1 MKRHSTIFAAAIV
14 LLLSAGLAYG
24 QSGGTFNVPFS
35 FVAGE
40 KVLTAGEY
48 HITEDSTPGV
58 LQVWGSDRKTILVL
72 AGSIQTLDASTQTK
86 IVFHRYEN
94 RYFLAQLWVEGEN
107 GGRNL
112 PIGRQERE
120 MARKSDPESM
130 VVIASTN
137 GQKGK
142 N

>member
-1 MKRHSTIFAAAIV
+1 
-14 LLLSAGLAYG
+14 
-24 QSGGTFNVPFS
+24 
-35 FVAGE
+35 
-40 KVLTAGEY
+40 
-48 HITEDSTPGV
+48 
-58 LQVWGSDRKTILVL
+58 
-72 AGSIQTLDASTQTK
+72 
-86 IVFHRYEN
+86 
-94 RYFLAQLWVEGEN
+94 
-107 GGRNL
+107 L